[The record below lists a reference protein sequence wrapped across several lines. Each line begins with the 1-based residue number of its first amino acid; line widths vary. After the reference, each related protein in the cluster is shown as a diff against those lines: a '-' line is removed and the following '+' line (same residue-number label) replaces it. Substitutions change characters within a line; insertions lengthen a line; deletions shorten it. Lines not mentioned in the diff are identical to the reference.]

1 MCILEENSIIF
12 FVKFHHRALALHLIF
27 LFHYLSK
34 RPVPAEFI
42 EMGQKV
48 KVKFRGTLSRV
59 EAASIGYSLS
69 FSLDA
74 GIKLNWI
81 DYVKQSKRG
90 DDSEFSNALRAN
102 MLKHCP
108 EHVDKVADWK
118 SLQGHCTRLTTES
131 IDAITS
137 FMEAEAMQTTPVL
150 QSWITPNWLLAK
162 IRGAKAQK
170 TDDNLTEE
178 EQPLA
183 IRRLLVFLKSRA
195 VEEGIAMSE
204 PNFGI
209 LLNHETTQLERQGIP
224 KLTNSELDEIAMK
237 NLPVATEVP
246 PMLAQALEREVGSQ
260 QTVPKMPMVVTDGIL
275 DASAVNPDFKIPAK
289 LEFEDVCPATL
300 ALAARCAQ
308 DGVFA
313 APSIMFPGATGLYPA
328 TDFKK
333 GDVVAR
339 VEPLSHKWVSI
350 DDPSLEEDTGF
361 RRVEIDLEY
370 PSRNCKR
377 MVCVGDPSRHPWA
390 NINLVTNDSPAAAN
404 LTPKVS
410 AGNMGDDFLVLEA
423 AHDIPA
429 FSAELLWFANVNVSS
444 EPAGAKKDASEP
456 DASKP
461 VQLGVSPQKVAPAP
475 VIRTTWQKWVRR
487 LHN

>member
-1 MCILEENSIIF
+1 
-12 FVKFHHRALALHLIF
+12 
-27 LFHYLSK
+27 
-34 RPVPAEFI
+34 
-42 EMGQKV
+42 
-48 KVKFRGTLSRV
+48 
-59 EAASIGYSLS
+59 
-69 FSLDA
+69 
-74 GIKLNWI
+74 
-81 DYVKQSKRG
+81 
-90 DDSEFSNALRAN
+90 
-102 MLKHCP
+102 
-108 EHVDKVADWK
+108 
-118 SLQGHCTRLTTES
+118 
-131 IDAITS
+131 
-137 FMEAEAMQTTPVL
+137 
-150 QSWITPNWLLAK
+150 
-162 IRGAKAQK
+162 
-170 TDDNLTEE
+170 
-178 EQPLA
+178 
-183 IRRLLVFLKSRA
+183 
-195 VEEGIAMSE
+195 
-204 PNFGI
+204 
-209 LLNHETTQLERQGIP
+209 
-224 KLTNSELDEIAMK
+224 MK

-390 NINLVTNDSPAAAN
+390 NINLVTSPAAAN
-404 LTPKVS
+404 LTPNVS

-475 VIRTTWQKWVRR
+475 EAVKKEAPQSEVEQACDVKMEGAQSAEEAFDQIWEDLSNSESPAVVGAEKAGAKKKRQPLVDSNNVAEMSEEVAQLTKPEGMVHFVKPDRLFVTFQLPQHKLSTRPLYTVLGGDTRTNVTENIVLYDVTEKSAVYYKDDKKTLKQLIQNCSGTPSVYGRIVTADQKIVPNPKDGTDIWWCPPPDKLPLVKALLEVGCTPTFLMEWRKNVLAPCGASFVVPTITFSEKHEKSQFWPLR
-487 LHN
+487 KGID